1 MLYLLFP
8 ELVALG
14 YLSARARARLAA
26 ARADERGMTTETV
39 VVTAM
44 LVIMALTAVGII
56 TNKVL
61 NKANSISLE

>member
-14 YLSARARARLAA
+14 YLSDRARARLAA

-44 LVIMALTAVGII
+44 LVILAMAAMGII

-61 NKANSISLE
+61 DKANRISLE